1 MTVTP
6 TAEQDRAVAAA
17 KTGENLVITAGA
29 GTGKTSTLRLI
40 AEALA
45 PRRGVYIAYNK
56 AIQVDASKSFPR
68 NVECRTAH
76 SLAFRA
82 VGKHYKAKLNAKRL
96 TGRQIAALLDI
107 DRGYALPEDRELSTA
122 ALASLVM
129 QTIGKWCHSA
139 DRNLGP
145 AHVPHTP
152 GTEDISYDLAM
163 WVADKARVAWQT
175 DLLPTDTGKLPFSH
189 DMYVKVWALGYKV
202 TDDGRV
208 VQGKPP
214 VIKADFI
221 LYDEAQDA
229 DPCIAGVVLAQTG
242 TQLIAVGDES
252 QAIYG
257 WRGATDAM
265 KNWPAA
271 HRVTL
276 AKSFRFGPAIAAEAN
291 TFLGL
296 LDAPLRIEGAG
307 NPDSVSGPLAPTD
320 ADAILTRTNAA
331 LIQYA
336 LDIHVSKT
344 FAIVGGTVAIEK
356 FADAAEALLSGRT
369 AAWHADLGAFKSWN
383 DVVDYVNNDAGGTD
397 IRAMVN
403 MVRDYGVETLR
414 EVCRKAVPED
424 RADVVLSTAHKSKGR
439 EWGKVLIA
447 SDFQRENEDGEKI
460 EPSRAEMMLMYVAV
474 TRAKTHIDASALA

>member
-1 MTVTP
+1 MTFTP

-40 AEALA
+40 ADALA
-45 PRRGVYIAYNK
+45 PRKGVYIAYNK

-82 VGKHYKAKLNAKRL
+82 VGKDYKSKLNAKRL

-107 DRGYALPEDRELSTA
+107 DRGYALPEDRELSPQS
-122 ALASLVM
+122 LGSLVM
-129 QTIGKWCHSA
+129 QTIGRWCHSA
-139 DRNLGP
+139 DRELGVK
-145 AHVPHTP
+145 HVPGTP
-152 GTEDISYDLAM
+152 GTEDVSFDLAEYI
-163 WVADKARVAWQT
+163 VGIARKAWAT
-175 DLLPTDTGKLPFSH
+175 DLLPTDRGSLPFSH
-189 DMYVKVWALGYKV
+189 DMYVKVWALGNPSIA
-202 TDDGRV
+202 G
-208 VQGKPP
+208 
-214 VIKADFI
+214 DFI

-229 DPCIAGVVLAQTG
+229 DPCIAGVVLAQKG
-242 TQLIAVGDES
+242 KQLIAVGDES

-291 TFLGL
+291 VFLGL

-307 NPDSVSGPLAPTD
+307 SPDSVSGPLAPTE
-320 ADAILTRTNAA
+320 ADAILTRTNAS

-336 LDIHVSKT
+336 LDIHYTRS

-356 FADAAEALLSGRT
+356 FADAAEALLSGRS
-369 AAWHADLGAFKSWN
+369 ASWHADLGAFKTWN
-383 DVVDYVNNDAGGTD
+383 DVVDYVNNDEGGTD

-414 EVCRKAVPED
+414 EVCRKAVSED

-447 SDFQRENEDGEKI
+447 SDFTRESEDGEKI
-460 EPSRAEMMLMYVAV
+460 EPTRAEQMLMYVAV
-474 TRAKTHIDASALA
+474 TRAKTHIDASALSQG

>member
-1 MTVTP
+1 MTFTP
-6 TAEQDRAVAAA
+6 TAEQVAAVEA
-17 KTGENLVITAGA
+17 ALTTENVVITAGA

-40 AEALA
+40 ADALGEKYGA
-45 PRRGVYIAYNK
+45 TGVYIAYNK

-82 VGKHYKAKLNAKRL
+82 VGKNYKAKLNAKRL
-96 TGRQIAALLDI
+96 TGRQIANLLDI
-107 DRGYALPEDRELSTA
+107 DRGYALPEDRELSPQA
-122 ALASLVM
+122 IGSMVM
-129 QTIGKWCHSA
+129 QTIGKWCHST
-139 DRNLGP
+139 DTFITE

-152 GTEDISYDLAM
+152 GTEDVSWELAGY
-163 WVADKARVAWQT
+163 VAGIARKAWET
-175 DLLPTDTGKLPFSH
+175 DLLPTDRGSLPFSH
-189 DMYVKVWALGYKV
+189 DMYVKVWAL
-202 TDDGRV
+202 T
-208 VQGKPP
+208 QPQ
-214 VIKADFI
+214 IKADFI

-229 DPCIAGVVLAQTG
+229 DPCIAGVVLAQEG
-242 TQLIAVGDES
+242 VQLIAVGDES

-265 KNWPAA
+265 KSWPAQ

-291 TFLGL
+291 KFLGL

-307 NPDSVSGPLAPTD
+307 NPDSVSGPLAPTE

-336 LDIHVSKT
+336 LDIHYTRS

-356 FADAAEALLSGRT
+356 FADAAEALLSGRS
-369 AAWHADLGAFKSWN
+369 ASWHADLGAFKTWN
-383 DVVDYVNNDAGGTD
+383 DVVDYVNNDEGGTD

-414 EVCRKAVPED
+414 EVCRKAVSED

-447 SDFQRENEDGEKI
+447 SDFQRETAEGEKI
-460 EPSRAEMMLMYVAV
+460 EPSRGEQMLMYVAV
-474 TRAKTHIDASALA
+474 TRAKDHIDASALA